1 MLDRS
6 KQLLLTIIRVILYL
20 YFKSFKIIS
29 KHISNYNYFFRENCR
44 LIDEKLHLNYIDFKF
59 HQASIAI
66 SHLEHKLSLE
76 YLQRLNKKIVWS
88 NPMPDVRLYM
98 LTHSGCYYSAVGS
111 IILNHNPGSK
121 FIVPVLPSILDSL
134 PGKSI
139 KRLEHLG
146 YIVEVGS
153 IDDRKFLISML
164 KAAKKEHNTKIIMFV
179 DLPSSTMSKGSVN
192 QNVYFFN
199 RKARLVAG
207 HINLI
212 IQASLSYSLVSYN
225 HNPFKTDYIRCTY
238 AHSFSHECHIDD
250 FRQLLTNEI
259 QHLIKVSPIDW
270 RYLDLTEFY
279 FHHH

>member
-1 MLDRS
+1 MLDRP
-6 KQLLLTIIRVILYL
+6 KQLLLTMIRAIFYL
-20 YFKSFKIIS
+20 YFKSCKIVFK
-29 KHISNYNYFFRENCR
+29 HTSNYNDFFRENYR
-44 LIDEKLHLNYIDFKF
+44 LIDEQLDLNYIDFRF

-76 YLQRLNKKIVWS
+76 YLQKLNKKIIWS

-111 IILNHNPGSK
+111 IILNHSLGSK

-153 IDDRKFLISML
+153 IDDHKFLISMF

-179 DLPSSTMSKGSVN
+179 DLPSSTMSKGSAN

-199 RKARLVAG
+199 RKARLISG

-212 IQASLSYSLVSYN
+212 TQASLSYCLVSYN
-225 HNPFKTDYIRCTY
+225 HNPFKTDYIRCTRAY
-238 AHSFSHECHIDD
+238 SFSYKCTLDN
-250 FRQLLTNEI
+250 FCQTLTNEI
-259 QHLIKVSPIDW
+259 QHLIKISPIDW
-270 RYLDLTEFY
+270 RYLESIEFY